1 VTDQASIDPVH
12 NPSEYQDLVL
22 SFLDG
27 VDLIDA
33 YESLPARL
41 EGLLGPAG
49 ERVRVRPAEGE
60 WSALEVLGHIVDGEV
75 ASAARLRWVLSE
87 DEPPLP
93 GYDQELWVERQRHNE
108 ADPGQLLALLRVLR
122 QSNLALWNSASD
134 EDRARVGMHAERGP
148 ESFDLIF
155 RLAVGHGILHT
166 GQMERALEP
175 ASDGR

>member
-1 VTDQASIDPVH
+1 VTDQTIPDPVQ
-12 NPSEYQDLVL
+12 NPSEYQQMLL
-22 SFLDG
+22 SLLDG
-27 VDLIDA
+27 VDLIEA

-49 ERVRVRPAEGE
+49 DRVRVRPAERE

-93 GYDQELWVERQRHNE
+93 GYDQELWVERLRHNE
-108 ADPGQLLALLRVLR
+108 ADPGQLLALLGVLR

-134 EDRARVGMHAERGP
+134 EDRVRVGMHAERGP

-155 RLAVGHGILHT
+155 RLAAGHGLLHT
-166 GQMERALEP
+166 DQMRRALG
-175 ASDGR
+175 AS